1 MTSGLEQLLRPLRLR
16 ANQTDDTDLRQA
28 VALLLDAQE
37 RLAELAAERDRA
49 QKDNYRLRAQLR
61 KLRSRPAST
70 QSMEQC

>member
-49 QKDNYRLRAQLR
+49 QKDNYRLRVQLR

>member
-16 ANQTDDTDLRQA
+16 ANQTDDTDPRQA

-37 RLAELAAERDRA
+37 RLAEVAAERDKA
-49 QKDNYRLRAQLR
+49 QKDNYRLRVQLR

-70 QSMEQC
+70 QPTEQC

>member
-28 VALLLDAQE
+28 VALLLNAQE

-49 QKDNYRLRAQLR
+49 QKDNYRLHVQLR

-70 QSMEQC
+70 QPMEQC

>member
-16 ANQTDDTDLRQA
+16 ANQTDDADLRQA

-49 QKDNYRLRAQLR
+49 QKDNYRLRVQLR